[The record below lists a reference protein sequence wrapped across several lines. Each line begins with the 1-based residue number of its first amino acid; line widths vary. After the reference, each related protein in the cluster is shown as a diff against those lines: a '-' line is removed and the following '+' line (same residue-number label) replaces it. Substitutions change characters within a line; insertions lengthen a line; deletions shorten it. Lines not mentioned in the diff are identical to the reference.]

1 MRSLPLGGT
10 CAKTSRSIH
19 LYAGYAGTPTA
30 NKECL
35 ADWVHDLRTADPS
48 EMRIPELAQHVQ
60 ELKLD
65 KEYCGRLFEENRTW
79 KERAL
84 AALPHGT
91 F

>member
-1 MRSLPLGGT
+1 
-10 CAKTSRSIH
+10 
-19 LYAGYAGTPTA
+19 
-30 NKECL
+30 
-35 ADWVHDLRTADPS
+35 
-48 EMRIPELAQHVQ
+48 MRIPELAQHVQ